1 MNLGSRGDKMKDFSV
16 NQLRSLI
23 YELEDERDKI
33 LSKMTLLSKE
43 EEEELDLIEFKIQNY
58 TSLIEKD
65 GAK

>member
-1 MNLGSRGDKMKDFSV
+1 MKDFSV

-58 TSLIEKD
+58 TSLIDKD

>member
-65 GAK
+65 GTK

>member
-58 TSLIEKD
+58 TSLIDKD

>member
-1 MNLGSRGDKMKDFSV
+1 MNSGSRGDKMKDFSV

-58 TSLIEKD
+58 TSLIDKD

>member
-1 MNLGSRGDKMKDFSV
+1 MNSGSRGDKMKDFSV

>member
-1 MNLGSRGDKMKDFSV
+1 MKDFSV